1 MSYSSLLFIYLFFPA
16 ALGLY
21 MISPKKF
28 KDIVLYVESLIF
40 CGFMGIKMML
50 FILLFTIVN
59 YTAGQ
64 FIYSVK
70 PRLKSIPLAI
80 GILFDIIMLLS
91 FRADYFAYLHGFMRL
106 PEGAYPLGISLFTL
120 SAVGYLADIYKGNI
134 RADKNFIR
142 FSLFVM
148 MFPRLIMGT
157 VVSYDTYLTAM
168 KNRRFN
174 IGELGEGIIG
184 FVKGLAKKVIVADQL
199 YMLYSAVSDMSL
211 SELSAASAWLGIIAY
226 ILCLY
231 FTLSGLSDMSCGL
244 CRCFGIRIP
253 NGFNYP
259 MFSGRIRVFLS
270 KWHIQVIQWFRKYIT
285 TPVSSMI
292 NNAYIGKLV
301 FVMVWTVTGL
311 WYSFST
317 GGALWG
323 MLMGLAVVME
333 NKFTKFRRI
342 RTNGI
347 IFTMFAITLI
357 SVFLAAESISGG
369 LRYMGVMFGG
379 NGNLADSLSVYLLK
393 YYIVIL
399 LVAVYGSTDLFKNM
413 LARVKDTKFG
423 WIISVFTPV
432 TVLALLLASTALMAY
447 SGQSDSMI
455 IML

>member
-1 MSYSSLLFIYLFFPA
+1 MTYSSLLFVYLFFPA
-16 ALGLY
+16 ALGIY
-21 MISPKKF
+21 MISPKKV
-28 KDIVLYVESLIF
+28 KDIVLYAESLIF
-40 CGFMGIKMML
+40 CGFMGIKLML
-50 FILLFTIVN
+50 FMLLFTLVN
-59 YTAGQ
+59 YIAGL
-64 FIYSVK
+64 FIYRVK
-70 PRLKSIPLAI
+70 PNLKSIPLAI

-91 FRADYFAYLHGFMRL
+91 FKEEYFSYLHGFMRL
-106 PEGAYPLGISLFTL
+106 PAEAYPVGISLFTL

-157 VVSYDTYLTAM
+157 VVSYDIYMTALR
-168 KNRRFN
+168 NRRLN

-184 FVKGLAKKVIVADQL
+184 FVKGLAKKVIVAEQL
-199 YMLYSAVSDMSL
+199 YMLYSAVDGL
-211 SELSAASAWLGIIAY
+211 ALPELSAASAWLGIISY

-244 CRCFGIRIP
+244 CRCFGFRFP
-253 NGFNYP
+253 NSFNYP

-270 KWHIQVIQWFRKYIT
+270 KWHIHVVQWFRKYIT

-292 NNAYIGKLV
+292 NNAYVGKLV
-301 FVMVWTVTGL
+301 FVVVWTVTGM

-323 MLMGLAVVME
+323 MLMGLAVVIE
-333 NKFTKFRRI
+333 NKFSKFRRI

-347 IFTMFAITLI
+347 IFTMLSVTLI
-357 SVFLAAESISGG
+357 TVFLASESVSGG
-369 LRYMGVMFGG
+369 LGYIAVMFGG
-379 NGNLADSLSVYLLK
+379 NGNLADSFSVYLLK

-399 LVAVYGSTDLFKNM
+399 LVAAYGSTDLFKNT

-432 TVLALLLASTALMAY
+432 TVLVLLLASTALMAY